1 MAYAKVSLD
10 SERLGYLLLFLVAQ
24 TLSLCVL
31 EDGTNSTCTNSSLLL
46 VSRTQLKE
54 NGYSLIVNKLPNI
67 STNCTTT
74 DKEIYAMMGGSHLWV
89 DYLDKYKTIVKV
101 CPLP

>member
-1 MAYAKVSLD
+1 MAYAKVCLD

-54 NGYSLIVNKLPNI
+54 NNGYSLIVNKLPNI
-67 STNCTTT
+67 STNCATTK
-74 DKEIYAMMGGSHLWV
+74 KEIYAVMGGSRLLV
-89 DYLDKYKTIVKV
+89 KSNNDMTSVKV
-101 CPLP
+101 W

>member
-46 VSRTQLKE
+46 VPRTQLKE
-54 NGYSLIVNKLPNI
+54 NNGYSLMVNNLPNI
-67 STNCTTT
+67 STNCTTKEE
-74 DKEIYAMMGGSHLWV
+74 KEIYAVMGGSHLLV
-89 DYLDKYKTIVKV
+89 KPNNDVTSVKV
-101 CPLP
+101 W

>member
-54 NGYSLIVNKLPNI
+54 DNGYSLIVNELPNI
-67 STNCTTT
+67 TTNCTTT
-74 DKEIYAMMGGSHLWV
+74 NKEIYAVMGGSHLLV
-89 DYLDKYKTIVKV
+89 KPNNDVTSVKV
-101 CPLP
+101 W